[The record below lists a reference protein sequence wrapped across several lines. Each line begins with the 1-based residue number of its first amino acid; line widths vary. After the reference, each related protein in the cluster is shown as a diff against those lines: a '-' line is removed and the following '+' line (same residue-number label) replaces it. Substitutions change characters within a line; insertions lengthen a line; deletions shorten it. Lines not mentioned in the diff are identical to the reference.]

1 MKRLLRTFC
10 QDDKGQ
16 DVIEYALMAGLVAI
30 AGGAL
35 MPNVS
40 TALVTLF
47 NKIESLLAD
56 AAGY

>member
-1 MKRLLRTFC
+1 MKQLLWTFC
-10 QDDKGQ
+10 SEDQGQ
-16 DVIEYALMAGLVAI
+16 DIIEYALMAGLVAI
-30 AGGAL
+30 AAGAL

-47 NKIESLLAD
+47 NKIESLLAN

>member
-1 MKRLLRTFC
+1 MKRLLWTFC
-10 QDDKGQ
+10 QGDQAQ

-47 NKIESLLAD
+47 NKIESLLAN

>member
-1 MKRLLRTFC
+1 MKRLLWTFC
-10 QDDKGQ
+10 RGDQGQ

-40 TALVTLF
+40 AALVTLF
-47 NKIESLLAD
+47 NKIESLLAQ

>member
-1 MKRLLRTFC
+1 MKQLLWTFC
-10 QDDKGQ
+10 SEDQGQ
-16 DVIEYALMAGLVAI
+16 DIIEYALMAGLVAI
-30 AGGAL
+30 AAGAL

-47 NKIESLLAD
+47 NKIESLLAQ